1 MLYIILCNVCYCMVL
16 YCPVLH
22 CSTLSPSINPFAVNN
37 KIIIIT
43 VCVELQFHV
52 LRVQL
57 SPCGI
62 QTYIAYILN
71 NFGSCARVM

>member
-1 MLYIILCNVCYCMVL
+1 
-16 YCPVLH
+16 
-22 CSTLSPSINPFAVNN
+22 
-37 KIIIIT
+37 
-43 VCVELQFHV
+43 VELQFHV

-71 NFGSCARVM
+71 NFGSCARVMWCNVVLCSVGTLLGSKVPWLGIEPRVARSH